1 MVLLSLLLHLIHV
14 HLLLRLLL
22 ALLCSLRLG
31 LRLLCLHVDR
41 HSVEASVNSDLL
53 LLLLLPIMHDWLL
66 LHLSSLHLVLLERL
80 VNCWQ
85 RDAHISARTHP
96 ISSVSMD
103 KRCRVV
109 LISDD
114 CDVAAVGE

>member
-1 MVLLSLLLHLIHV
+1 MILLSLLLQLIHA

-41 HSVEASVNSDLL
+41 HSVEASVNSD

>member
-1 MVLLSLLLHLIHV
+1 MVLLSLLLHLIHA

-22 ALLCSLRLG
+22 ARLCSLRLG

-41 HSVEASVNSDLL
+41 HSVEASVNSD
-53 LLLLLPIMHDWLL
+53 LLLLPIMHDWLL

-85 RDAHISARTHP
+85 RDTHISARTHP

-103 KRCRVV
+103 KRRRVV